1 MARRD
6 VDEKAATPAEVH
18 VLISQLFD
26 FADILGVD
34 LLEFWLSKQPGA
46 VFYSPPEVIRGLLQW
61 GSRLLD
67 HANYS
72 RLLPQVGGGEVSN
85 PPQYFTTQAK

>member
-1 MARRD
+1 MNGICRD
-6 VDEKAATPAEVH
+6 DGELIFPPAPCQW
-18 VLISQLFD
+18 LGPAS
-26 FADILGVD
+26 LGVE

>member
-1 MARRD
+1 MWH
-6 VDEKAATPAEVH
+6 VDRAV
-18 VLISQLFD
+18 
-26 FADILGVD
+26 LGVD